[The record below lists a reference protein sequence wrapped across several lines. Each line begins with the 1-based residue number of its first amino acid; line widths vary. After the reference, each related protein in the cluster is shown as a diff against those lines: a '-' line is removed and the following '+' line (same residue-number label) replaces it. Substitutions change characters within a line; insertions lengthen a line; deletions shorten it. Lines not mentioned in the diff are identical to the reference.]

1 MTQKKIDYLVE
12 LISENDDQLAFNELY
27 QHFFPGLFSFAS
39 SVLKSRENAE
49 EIILDVF
56 LRLWENRKTIK
67 TIKKLSNYLYVA
79 TKHAAISFLRK
90 KNIISYGEIGDHSI
104 YTFVSPEQQYITKQT
119 IGTINRL
126 INELPP
132 KCKLV
137 FRLIKEEK
145 LSYEEV
151 ANLLGISKKTVEAQ
165 IYTANKKLI
174 EGVKDALPEI
184 HTSAFLKKKSEN
196 L

>member
-1 MTQKKIDYLVE
+1 MMTQKKIDYLVE

-27 QHFFPGLFSFAS
+27 QHFLPGLFSFAS
-39 SVLKSRENAE
+39 SILKNKENAE

-90 KNIISYGEIGDHSI
+90 KSIISYGEIEDNSI
-104 YTFVSPEQQYITKQT
+104 YTFVSPEQQYITKET
-119 IGTINRL
+119 ISTINGL

-132 KCKLV
+132 KCKLI

-145 LSYEEV
+145 LSYEEA

-165 IYTANKKLI
+165 MYTANKKLV
-174 EGVKDALPEI
+174 EGFKTALPEI
-184 HTSAFLKKKSEN
+184 QSFTFLKKVE
-196 L
+196 